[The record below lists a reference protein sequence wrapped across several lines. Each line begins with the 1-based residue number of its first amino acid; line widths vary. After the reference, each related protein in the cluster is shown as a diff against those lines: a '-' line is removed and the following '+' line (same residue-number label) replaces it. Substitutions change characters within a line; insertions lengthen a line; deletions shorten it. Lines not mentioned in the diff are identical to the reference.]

1 MLHILV
7 VEDRSDEA
15 LPLCCL
21 LLRAG
26 HRVNVAADGIAALQ
40 SEIAD
45 PPDVILLDLCL
56 KKLDGFEVAAATR
69 SVAWSRRPY
78 IVAVTGHNDDEHRR
92 RAKAAGIDHFLV
104 KPVNIEELKAIL
116 QKVAP
121 HRKLPVARP

>member
-26 HRVNVAADGIAALQ
+26 HRVNVAANGEEALMA
-40 SEIAD
+40 EIAD

-56 KKLDGFEVAAATR
+56 KKIDGFEVAAATR
-69 SVAWSRRPY
+69 SVAWSRRPL
-78 IVAVTGHNDDEHRR
+78 IVAVTGHDDDEHRR

-116 QKVAP
+116 RSLTP
-121 HRKLPVARP
+121 HLPIPAGQF